1 VSSAAPGNAF
11 KFIRTNTLAKNR
23 LLLAAMTNKQSYDDG
38 SISDNEIRWLVM
50 RALGGFG
57 IITTAATHVSKDGQG
72 WKGEFG
78 IFDDSFIDKL
88 LEMTERIHVHN
99 SLIFAQL
106 FHGGMR
112 SPQSLTGVKPI
123 SASKVQS
130 NYSIDGYTRRAT
142 LVDIKKIIKN
152 FQLAAERCVKAGF
165 DGIEIHGAHG
175 YLISQF
181 LGANTNNRKDEW
193 GGSLRNR
200 SRLLVEI
207 YRSIKES
214 VPDNFLVGVRIS
226 PEIEDLGI
234 FLEDSLQLAE
244 ILQNEQVDFIH
255 LSCWDIYS
263 RSVKQKNDPRTITE
277 WFTRGI
283 DSLPSIISTGNVWTK
298 SDAVNALHQG
308 ADIVGV
314 VRAAIAHYDWAI
326 KIFDNDFEPSTGPYS
341 VEELKSA
348 GLSKNFI
355 EYMRNWKNFV
365 K

>member
-1 VSSAAPGNAF
+1 MSSAAPGNAF
-11 KFIRTNTLAKNR
+11 QFTRTNTLAKNR

-38 SISDNEIRWLVM
+38 SLSDNEIRWLVM

-78 IFDDSFIDKL
+78 IFDDSFINKL

-130 NYSIDGYTRRAT
+130 NHSIDGYTRRAT
-142 LVDIKKIIKN
+142 LVDIKNIIKN

-234 FLEDSLQLAE
+234 SLEDSLQLAE

-277 WFTRGI
+277 WFTRGT

-314 VRAAIAHYDWAI
+314 ARAAIAHYDWAI